1 MTTRVAHI
9 DGIALW
15 APTLPGWATAQA
27 VFRGEQPPADPPRP
41 VPSPSQLPPAE
52 RRRAPQ
58 TVALAL
64 AAADEAVLA
73 CGHDAA
79 SLLAVFA
86 SAHGDLPVI
95 DELCRTLVHTPT
107 LVSPTRFLHSIHNAP
122 AGVWSLLTRNTGAHT
137 ALSGAAHSFA
147 HGLFEALVQCA
158 AEQRPVLFV
167 AYDTAAVGA
176 LTHTTASQGALAVGL
191 VLSPHVGPA
200 SQARLAWRLAAG
212 PAVPPAA
219 ASAAARALAGNAMA
233 PALPLFEALARPQA
247 GDWAWPLSAHQAL
260 RLEMRP

>member
-1 MTTRVAHI
+1 VR
-9 DGIALW
+9 
-15 APTLPGWATAQA
+15 
-27 VFRGEQPPADPPRP
+27 
-41 VPSPSQLPPAE
+41 
-52 RRRAPQ
+52 PQ

-64 AAADEAVLA
+64 AAADEAVRHS
-73 CGHDAA
+73 GHDAA

-122 AGVWSLLTRNTGAHT
+122 AGVWSLLTRNTGAQT

-176 LTHTTASQGALAVGL
+176 LTHTTASRGALAVGL
-191 VLSPHVGPA
+191 VLSPWAGPPT
-200 SQARLAWRLAAG
+200 QARLAWRLAPG
-212 PAVPPAA
+212 PVPTPTP
-219 ASAAARALAGNAMA
+219 ASAAARALPANPMA
-233 PALPLFEALARPQA
+233 PALPLFEALAQPQP
-247 GDWAWPLSAHQAL
+247 GHGAWPLSAHQAL
-260 RLEMRP
+260 QLEWGP